1 MSLWVVAASVWKF
14 EISLLDYRIV
24 IDLNGVLKLWKERY
38 FRFLDLPPLKFTHL
52 FKLAS
57 EISFNICIFQNRV
70 PPPPPHLFKG
80 GIHYAIMFFAV
91 SKISLNSS
99 WNYLILTK
107 LRNENFNELHD
118 FTKYVKSVQKNHTK
132 FLVTD
137 TTSSWRSPL
146 RFRKNLVEWM

>member
-38 FRFLDLPPLKFTHL
+38 FKFLDLPPLKFTHL

-57 EISFNICIFQNRV
+57 EICFNICIFQNRV
-70 PPPPPHLFKG
+70 PPPPTSLQRGYPLCNH
-80 GIHYAIMFFAV
+80 FFAV

-107 LRNENFNELHD
+107 LRNENFNGLHD

-132 FLVTD
+132 LLVND
-137 TTSSWRSPL
+137 TTLSWHSPL
-146 RFRKNLVEWM
+146 RFRKNVIEWI